1 MIVSLR
7 TTGPGI
13 SERVVRR
20 ALIGL
25 VQSVPEKFGKCLKFH
40 VSRFWVRSSYQRMT
54 FSRQAA
60 IISRPVITR
69 SLWIETKSQL
79 LHDISDKVLLYT
91 ISDKLII
98 SADQTPS
105 KYVATDNDVTMVAK
119 GEKHISWT
127 GSNDKRSATLTLCE
141 SHNETIFPFKLISK
155 EKTARLLPNVDF
167 SVGFPFLHNGKRWSN
182 KTETIWLLM
191 TF

>member
-13 SERVVRR
+13 SERVVRG

-98 SADQTPS
+98 NADQTPS

-127 GSNDKRSATLTLCE
+127 GSNDKRPATFLSSLFLKKKRQDCYQMLVFL
-141 SHNETIFPFKLISK
+141 S
-155 EKTARLLPNVDF
+155 
-167 SVGFPFLHNGKRWSN
+167 GFPFCTMKNARATKLRPFGY
-182 KTETIWLLM
+182 
-191 TF
+191 

>member
-13 SERVVRR
+13 SERVVRG

-91 ISDKLII
+91 ISDELII
-98 SADQTPS
+98 NADQTPS

-127 GSNDKRSATLTLCE
+127 GSNDKRPATLTLCE

-155 EKTARLLPNVDF
+155 KKRQDCYQMLIFL
-167 SVGFPFLHNGKRWSN
+167 SVFPSCTMKNAGATKLRPFGY
-182 KTETIWLLM
+182 
-191 TF
+191 